1 MVYVRQSVSHTFD
14 DIHPFDEENSRN
26 INTSESVPKKGRMIE
41 RIILCPSFEICLPTR
56 QGCNPVTIPH
66 YTLLPCS
73 ASMWACLNALL
84 LGRGPSNLL

>member
-1 MVYVRQSVSHTFD
+1 MRVLQFSKKN
-14 DIHPFDEENSRN
+14 EENSRN

-73 ASMWACLNALL
+73 ASM
-84 LGRGPSNLL
+84 